1 VTSPFDDVKKGE
13 SYFERD
19 ILCILYCSILCLDI
33 CVFWTCSSSFGHVV
47 LICIL
52 GHVFGC

>member
-1 VTSPFDDVKKGE
+1 MTSPFDDVKKGE

-52 GHVFGC
+52 GHVVGC